1 MLYFIIIIGVV
12 LSIIA
17 IFAVVIGISLTLGMR
32 EKDDCYYDPE
42 LKEWIPAV
50 LLSEEQQ
57 SRIIPGKRKLRKKT
71 KPSSTS

>member
-32 EKDDCYYDPE
+32 KKDDCYYDPE
-42 LKEWIPAV
+42 LKEWVPAV

-57 SRIIPGKRKLRKKT
+57 SRIIPGKRKLRKNI